1 MSFFCLPDHT
11 AMSPSALNRRTLLS
25 LLLLTCLI
33 PGRLPATDS
42 SVTLPGADGMEH
54 QPLNVPADK
63 KGVVL
68 IFASPFCNTSNTF
81 LPEINAITETFEDR
95 FQFFLVHAE
104 PDLQLTQVMEHRELL
119 KVRPNALLDQ
129 KQLLVK
135 RTGARVTPET
145 VVLSP
150 SGETLY
156 QGRINDLYLGPTKRQ
171 RKATTSELR
180 DALTAIA
187 AGQPVTTA
195 RTEAVGCKIAGL
207 P

>member
-1 MSFFCLPDHT
+1 M
-11 AMSPSALNRRTLLS
+11 APSTLLHCIR
-25 LLLLTCLI
+25 LTWLSAALI
-33 PGRLPATDS
+33 LPASPATAENPAP
-42 SVTLPGADGMEH
+42 LPGSDGMEH
-54 QPLNVPADK
+54 LPLSVPTGK
-63 KGVVL
+63 KAVVL

-81 LPEINAITETFEDR
+81 LPEINAITEAFEDR
-95 FQFFLVHAE
+95 FEFFLVHAE
-104 PDLQLTQVMEHRELL
+104 PDLQLTQVMEHKELL
-119 KVRPNALLDQ
+119 KVRATALLDQ
-129 KQLLVK
+129 KQVLVK

-150 SGETLY
+150 AGETLY

-171 RKATTSELR
+171 RKATTRDLR

-187 AGQPVTTA
+187 SGQAPPTP